1 MLNERKSEIIREIW
15 QAYDV
20 EGVTFYNDNE
30 ATTPDKIDTQRKEVI
45 PEIQTWL
52 DEFIAGDVPLD
63 EFKTAVDGINKR
75 HPLWGFKGFTGQMF
89 FNMLTKTCQQYGYTD
104 ELNALLKKSLVAPE
118 KLDDAVEIIQVFR
131 DFTEKVGRHY
141 EDRRAAPRV
150 GSIPFFLSYF
160 WQIQKPEKYPVYYTS
175 MVNVLSDLDIWT
187 PKKEVAADY
196 AAFYRL
202 NYEILAL
209 CSELSDREITLWD
222 IEHAF
227 WYYSQKIEE
236 EKSEK
241 EEQLV
246 ECGNQ
251 APKRAS
257 KLERLPDSYL
267 PSIVAVLPKLA
278 ENDEHIATLC
288 EKAGQ
293 NIVKVFE
300 DRLAIL
306 FRMLGYEVDP
316 LGQGHGRV
324 PDGVAISPEYR
335 YAIIFDAKVRK
346 DGYTMGTDERAIR
359 EYIIRQGE
367 RLRRDG
373 YRNIYFMI
381 ISSSFS
387 GDHDSEIR
395 SLKINTNVREIQ
407 LVEVS
412 ALLVLLE
419 GKFRN
424 PEITLGPNGV
434 QNLLAASGLLTA
446 ADVRAFLG

>member
-20 EGVTFYNDNE
+20 EGVTFYNANE
-30 ATTPDKIDTQRKEVI
+30 TTTPDEIDAQRKEVI
-45 PEIQTWL
+45 PEVQGWL
-52 DEFIAGDVPLD
+52 DEYIAGDAPLD

-75 HPLWGFKGFTGQMF
+75 HPLWGFKGINGQMF
-89 FNMLTKTCQQYGYTD
+89 FNMLTKTCQQYGYAD
-104 ELNALLKKSLVAPE
+104 ELNVILKKSLIAPE
-118 KLDDAVEIIQVFR
+118 NLNDGVEIIQAFS
-131 DFTEKVGRHY
+131 DFTEKVGKHY
-141 EDRRAAPRV
+141 DDRRSAPKV

-160 WQIQKPEKYPVYYTS
+160 WQIQEPEKYPVYYTS

-202 NYEILAL
+202 NYEILPL
-209 CSELSDREITLWD
+209 CSGLSDQEITLWD

-227 WYYSQKIEE
+227 WYYSQKTQQE
-236 EKSEK
+236 SDNK
-241 EEQLV
+241 EQIV
-246 ECGNQ
+246 ESGGQ
-251 APKRAS
+251 APKKVS
-257 KLERLPDSYL
+257 KLERLPDSYF
-267 PSIVAVLPKLA
+267 PSVVAVLPKLA
-278 ENDEHIATLC
+278 ENDEHVAALC
-288 EKAGQ
+288 EKSGQ
-293 NIVKVFE
+293 NIVKEFE

-306 FRMLGYEVDP
+306 FRMLGYEVEP

-359 EYIIRQGE
+359 EYIIRQGDH
-367 RLRRDG
+367 LRRDG

-381 ISSSFS
+381 ISSKFS

-395 SLKINTNVREIQ
+395 SLKIDTNVREIQ

-412 ALLVLLE
+412 ALLLLLE